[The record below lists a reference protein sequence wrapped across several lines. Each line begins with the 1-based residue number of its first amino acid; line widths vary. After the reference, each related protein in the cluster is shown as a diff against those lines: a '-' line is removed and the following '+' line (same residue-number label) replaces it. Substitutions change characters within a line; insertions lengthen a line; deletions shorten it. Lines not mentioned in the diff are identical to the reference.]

1 MLLRVM
7 AMLLVSTA
15 ADAAAGEIAVT
26 GLRNTV
32 DKSYRRMM
40 QGVELFHELQARAPG
55 AALRYKLLPR
65 KSDTRLDGISLY
77 IVADSFELPVPVAP
91 DHTFTLPRD
100 RKALAEDA
108 SVRPD
113 RKAGTMTWR
122 AQIRT
127 PGLPANTLRL
137 GDLRLECRVG
147 MEAGLVSEDPPTL
160 MGRLMSVLQSADFC
174 DEPGAP
180 YLFFSP
186 RPLFG
191 VTLSAGGRRQA
202 LSVGQLYAGIA
213 HGRTPREALPYCDCE
228 VLLERTFYLPLGA
241 GSWPDDT
248 LVELE
253 YMDTPGRAVPEEAQ
267 PYIAGAGNKDD
278 VRAMLGEGAVV
289 RFESSVEV
297 WTYSF
302 GAATRRLDRTELVLL
317 FEPSGVLAKS
327 RLRPAPAPAKAGMAR
342 LE

>member
-1 MLLRVM
+1 MLRVL
-7 AMLLVSTA
+7 AMLLASATAFAA
-15 ADAAAGEIAVT
+15 ADEIAVT

-32 DKSYRRMM
+32 DKSYRKMIR
-40 QGVELFHELQARAPG
+40 GADLFNELRDRAPD
-55 AALRYKLLPR
+55 ASLRYKLLPR
-65 KSDTRLDGISLY
+65 KRETRMDGISLQV
-77 IVADSFELPVPVAP
+77 VADSFELPVPVAP

-127 PGLPANTLRL
+127 PGLPADTLRL

-147 MEAGLVSEDPPTL
+147 MEAGLVSDDPPTL

-174 DEPGAP
+174 DERDVP
-180 YLFFSP
+180 YLFFAP

-191 VTLSAGGRRQA
+191 VTLSAGGRRQT

-228 VLLERTFYLPLGA
+228 VLLDRTYYLPLA
-241 GSWPDDT
+241 DRSWPDET
-248 LVELE
+248 LVRLE
-253 YMDTPGRAVPEEAQ
+253 YMDTPGHAVPEDAQ
-267 PYIAGAGNKDD
+267 PYIAGLGTKAD
-278 VRAMLGEGAVV
+278 VRAVLGDGAVV
-289 RFESSVEV
+289 RFDSDFEV
-297 WTYSF
+297 WAYSF
-302 GAATRRLDRTELVLL
+302 GLQRQRLGRTELVLL
-317 FEPSGVLAKS
+317 FDPSGALAKS
-327 RLRPAPAPAKAGMAR
+327 RLRPAPSPAAAGITR